1 MARRTPTRTS
11 TAKSSYE
18 RLAKLFGGV
27 AVVKVGA
34 ATQTELKEKKH
45 GVEDA
50 LQADPRGAE
59 GGHRPRRRHR
69 ALLPAANAIRRDAF
83 EDEDESTCA
92 KIVLR
97 ALEEPLRQ
105 IADNPVSRAR

>member
-18 RLAKLFGGV
+18 RLAKLFGV

-34 ATQTELKEKKH
+34 ATQTELKEKTASRTRCRRTRA
-45 GVEDA
+45 A
-50 LQADPRGAE
+50 LKENIVP
-59 GGHRPRRRHR
+59 GGGI
-69 ALLPAANAIRRDAF
+69 ALLQAANAIRRDAF

-105 IADNPVSRAR
+105 IAHNPVSRAR